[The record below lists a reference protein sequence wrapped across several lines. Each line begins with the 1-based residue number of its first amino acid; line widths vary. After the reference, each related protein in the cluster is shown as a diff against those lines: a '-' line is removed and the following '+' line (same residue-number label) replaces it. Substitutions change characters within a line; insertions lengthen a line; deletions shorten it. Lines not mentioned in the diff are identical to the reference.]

1 MNAIY
6 LNMKTLFSFL
16 LISILLLIGFVKTV
30 SAKVVPESAYSQYV
44 YAQVNRGSQVTLNLG
59 Q

>member
-1 MNAIY
+1 
-6 LNMKTLFSFL
+6 MKTLFSFL